1 MSLPTNQI
9 LHGDCLEL
17 LKTLPSESLDSVVTD
32 PPYGLGTDH
41 PTPEE
46 MLAYL
51 NGAELAPVKKG
62 VIHCLKHILDASVI
76 SDSYDRDAQIGEE
89 GISFRISVSNS
100 PMGFW
105 SVQLKDELQTG
116 EEEINDKRT
125 NLSLED
131 MLMSEAQIER
141 TEPLSCGNFCLR
153 VRQGSARCVGV
164 CGCFSDS
171 GQSIFSVAV
180 RLGDDSQTKPFPS
193 TFEVAVKATE
203 CAAVLTLDVRTR
215 TGNLSFTKST
225 DDCNPTILLLPSQ
238 RVGANPGA
246 GGLPS
251 MLQSLFTSQVRSTT
265 DRAFTFNLNLT
276 LAVVHRLQNPNL
288 PSKDFMGKPWDL
300 PSVAIWKE
308 CFRVLKPGGYLLA
321 FAGTRT
327 FDIMSMGIRMAGFE
341 NRDTVAAQFGPSVMQ
356 WQNGQGFPKSL
367 NVSKA
372 IDRKLGA
379 TRKVVGTKKGV
390 GGENLNDI
398 VNGREVRQT
407 TEDGGKGVGAYGVGA
422 KQVAIDID
430 VTEPGSEE
438 AKKWDGYGT
447 ALKPAWEPIIMFRK
461 PLSEKS
467 VADQILKT
475 GTGAINIDACRVGG
489 GEERKIDN
497 YTSTGSQGCIAHPDY
512 GSHAGEKYTSR
523 TVTHG
528 RWPANLILVHAEG
541 CKVIGTKKVKAPVIN
556 RFDDGMKPFGEGA
569 GHEFTST
576 PTGDANGQED
586 VAVFECVE
594 GCPAK
599 VLDEQSGF
607 LKGGMSTT
615 SCVERPE
622 GKESTTYSGKDFMGK
637 KLSGPHHGDS
647 GGASRFFAQFEQE
660 ETTYD
665 CAEGCPI
672 KELDEQSGELKTN
685 AGQIKEGMASMG
697 YHGGNGSTRTVVADT
712 GGASRFFAQFDPD
725 ASFIYQAKAGPA
737 EKRLDTE
744 VEAHPTV
751 KPVALMRY
759 LVRLVT
765 PPGGIVLDPYV
776 GSGTTAVAAVLEGVQ
791 FIGMD
796 KHEPYVQR
804 ARLRVE
810 KALRGEEPLPK
821 AKVLSKVVLEPS
833 EVKRIEEL
841 VENPP
846 PPSEQ
851 LVAAFQRVRKPKYAL
866 PTAEDSFLLDLA
878 LSDD

>member
-765 PPGGIVLDPYV
+765 PPGAIVLDPYV

>member
-1 MSLPTNQI
+1 
-9 LHGDCLEL
+9 
-17 LKTLPSESLDSVVTD
+17 
-32 PPYGLGTDH
+32 
-41 PTPEE
+41 
-46 MLAYL
+46 
-51 NGAELAPVKKG
+51 
-62 VIHCLKHILDASVI
+62 
-76 SDSYDRDAQIGEE
+76 
-89 GISFRISVSNS
+89 
-100 PMGFW
+100 
-105 SVQLKDELQTG
+105 
-116 EEEINDKRT
+116 
-125 NLSLED
+125 
-131 MLMSEAQIER
+131 
-141 TEPLSCGNFCLR
+141 
-153 VRQGSARCVGV
+153 
-164 CGCFSDS
+164 
-171 GQSIFSVAV
+171 
-180 RLGDDSQTKPFPS
+180 
-193 TFEVAVKATE
+193 
-203 CAAVLTLDVRTR
+203 
-215 TGNLSFTKST
+215 
-225 DDCNPTILLLPSQ
+225 
-238 RVGANPGA
+238 
-246 GGLPS
+246 
-251 MLQSLFTSQVRSTT
+251 
-265 DRAFTFNLNLT
+265 
-276 LAVVHRLQNPNL
+276 
-288 PSKDFMGKPWDL
+288 
-300 PSVAIWKE
+300 VAIWKE

-489 GEERKIDN
+489 TGDHVRPGLQGRDSKLEGDERTDVAAGMFAPGKSFVPTN
-497 YTSTGSQGCIAHPDY
+497 HQG
-512 GSHAGEKYTSR
+512 
-523 TVTHG
+523 G

-576 PTGDANGQED
+576 PTGDANGQENVSVYECVEGCPAKVLD
-586 VAVFECVE
+586 EQSGDLQPAWGTGKSASQTKGLQNSGERWIDNGMYRDTGGASRFFAQFEQEEQPVYECVE

-765 PPGGIVLDPYV
+765 PPGAIVLDPYV